1 MADKIGTDEYGEIL
15 IYQTDD
21 GQTNIEVKI
30 EDDTVWLTQQQLTE
44 LYQCSKSNISE
55 HIKHIFEEGE
65 LDKDSVVRKFR
76 TTADDGK
83 TYNVTYYNLDMI
95 ISLGYRIKSVIAT
108 RFRQWATKRLK
119 DDGQT
124 NIEVKIEDDTVWL
137 TQQQLTE
144 LYQCSKSNISEH
156 IKHIFEEGE
165 LDKDSVV
172 RKFRTTADDGKTY
185 NVTYYNLD
193 MIISL
198 GYRIKSVIATRFRQW
213 ATKRLKEYMIKGFTI
228 DDERL
233 KGNGGGNYWKELLDR
248 IRDIRSSEKVLYRQ
262 VLDLYATSV
271 DYNPHS
277 EESVRFFKIV
287 QNKLHYAAHG
297 HTAAEVIYQRADAE
311 KPFMGLT
318 SFSGEL
324 PALKDIGIAKN
335 YLEENE
341 LKVLN
346 NLVSGYFDLAE
357 INAIEHKPMYM
368 DDYVKQLDSVLS
380 SGNRKLLTGSGSV
393 SHKQA
398 LEKAKSEYRKYQEI
412 TLTPVEKAYLESI
425 KEVSKEVKR
434 R

>member
-15 IYQTDD
+15 IYQT
-21 GQTNIEVKI
+21 
-30 EDDTVWLTQQQLTE
+30 
-44 LYQCSKSNISE
+44 
-55 HIKHIFEEGE
+55 
-65 LDKDSVVRKFR
+65 
-76 TTADDGK
+76 
-83 TYNVTYYNLDMI
+83 
-95 ISLGYRIKSVIAT
+95 
-108 RFRQWATKRLK
+108 

-277 EESVRFFKIV
+277 EESVRFFKI
-287 QNKLHYAAHG
+287 
-297 HTAAEVIYQRADAE
+297 
-311 KPFMGLT
+311 
-318 SFSGEL
+318 
-324 PALKDIGIAKN
+324 AKN

-357 INAIEHKPMYM
+357 INAIEHKPIYM

-380 SGNRKLLTGSGSV
+380 SGNRKLLTGVGSV

>member
-30 EDDTVWLTQQQLTE
+30 EDDTVWLTQQQMAE
-44 LYQCSKSNISE
+44 LFQTSRTNVVE
-55 HIKHIFEEGE
+55 HIKHIYEEGE
-65 LDKDSVVRKFR
+65 LDEISTCRNFRQVRKEGNR
-76 TTADDGK
+76 E
-83 TYNVTYYNLDMI
+83 VT
-95 ISLGYRIKSVIAT
+95 
-108 RFRQWATKRLK
+108 RQIL
-119 DDGQT
+119 
-124 NIEVKIEDDTVWL
+124 
-137 TQQQLTE
+137 
-144 LYQCSKSNISEH
+144 H
-156 IKHIFEEGE
+156 
-165 LDKDSVV
+165 
-172 RKFRTTADDGKTY
+172 
-185 NVTYYNLD
+185 YNLD

-297 HTAAEVIYQRADAE
+297 HTAAEVIYQRADAQ

-335 YLEENE
+335 YLDESE